1 MSGSEIIQM
10 ETKKRIAIENED
22 FDSAKILK
30 HEIDRLKNFSMNLNT
45 ARPALTPLVNNRSIN

>member
-10 ETKKRIAIENED
+10 EHKKKIAIENED

-30 HEIDRLKNFSMNLNT
+30 HEIERLKNFSMNLNT
-45 ARPALTPLVNNRSIN
+45 